1 MPDLFSGT
9 QYVHAPKETLRLP
22 SEMRTIYKKIWGWLI
37 LFACSLPLVALPQKD
52 SVCLYFPKG
61 YATWN
66 PTYRD
71 NDVTFK
77 NLRSRLEKLRAD
89 SSSYLVELHISGNAS
104 PDGLTSANVKLSGK
118 RAATILK
125 LLRDYIFIPDSLLN
139 VTANGIDWNGLGALV
154 SQDIA
159 CPQQQEILHI
169 LQNTPEWIYDDQ
181 NRIIDGRKKQL
192 MELQGG
198 TPYRY
203 MSEKFFPSL
212 RNTTLIIRYDTTGA
226 DTAKVEETC
235 DTPTQTVLDTQDSIP
250 PMPTE
255 QPTESVSDSIGQT
268 TTPIPVSTDRTA
280 EDLPLHRMAIK
291 TNLLYDAIL
300 MPSLEVEYRIDDRWS
315 VAVEGSVAWWKK
327 DPQHKYYQIATIIP
341 EGRYWFKTKKPWHGH
356 YVGLF
361 AGGSWYDLENG
372 ARGYKGE
379 FYTTGISYGYMFPI
393 GRSLSLE
400 TGIGVGFLHTV
411 YEEYLPI
418 DGHYVYQQT
427 SRTNWIG
434 PVKLKFALVWR
445 LWDQNKQR
453 GGSAR

>member
-9 QYVHAPKETLRLP
+9 QYAHAPKETLRLP
-22 SEMRTIYKKIWGWLI
+22 SEMRTIYKIWGWLI
-37 LFACSLPLVALPQKD
+37 LFACCLPLVALPQKD

-71 NDVTFK
+71 NETTFK
-77 NLRSRLEKLRAD
+77 NLRSQLEKLRAD
-89 SSSYLVELHISGNAS
+89 SSSYLAELHISGNAS

-125 LLRDYIFIPDSLLN
+125 LLRDYISIPDSLLN

-169 LQNTPEWIYDDQ
+169 LQNTPEWIYDNQ

-203 MSEKFFPSL
+203 MSEKFFPNL
-212 RNTTLIIRYDTTGA
+212 CNTTLIIRYDTTSA
-226 DTAKVEETC
+226 DTAKIEETC
-235 DTPTQTVLDTQDSIP
+235 DTPTQTVLEIQDSIP

-255 QPTESVSDSIGQT
+255 QPTESVSDSIGQM

-280 EDLPLHRMAIK
+280 ENLPLHRIAIK

-327 DPQHKYYQIATIIP
+327 D
-341 EGRYWFKTKKPWHGH
+341 R
-356 YVGLF
+356 
-361 AGGSWYDLENG
+361 
-372 ARGYKGE
+372 
-379 FYTTGISYGYMFPI
+379 
-393 GRSLSLE
+393 
-400 TGIGVGFLHTV
+400 
-411 YEEYLPI
+411 
-418 DGHYVYQQT
+418 
-427 SRTNWIG
+427 
-434 PVKLKFALVWR
+434 
-445 LWDQNKQR
+445 
-453 GGSAR
+453 

>member
-1 MPDLFSGT
+1 MPDLFLGT
-9 QYVHAPKETLRLP
+9 QYAHAPKETLRLP
-22 SEMRTIYKKIWGWLI
+22 SEMRTIYKIWGWLI

-212 RNTTLIIRYDTTGA
+212 RNTTLIIRYDRMSV
-226 DTAKVEETC
+226 DSAKVEETC
-235 DTPTQTVLDTQDSIP
+235 DTPIQTVLDTQDSIP

-255 QPTESVSDSIGQT
+255 QPTESVSDSIGCK
-268 TTPIPVSTDRTA
+268 VS
-280 EDLPLHRMAIK
+280 
-291 TNLLYDAIL
+291 
-300 MPSLEVEYRIDDRWS
+300 IDTLQFFFS
-315 VAVEGSVAWWKK
+315 
-327 DPQHKYYQIATIIP
+327 
-341 EGRYWFKTKKPWHGH
+341 
-356 YVGLF
+356 
-361 AGGSWYDLENG
+361 
-372 ARGYKGE
+372 
-379 FYTTGISYGYMFPI
+379 
-393 GRSLSLE
+393 
-400 TGIGVGFLHTV
+400 
-411 YEEYLPI
+411 
-418 DGHYVYQQT
+418 
-427 SRTNWIG
+427 
-434 PVKLKFALVWR
+434 
-445 LWDQNKQR
+445 
-453 GGSAR
+453 